1 MECLLQSFHLNFSG
15 QFQIGAITFE
25 ISLSVKY
32 PELVPHDV
40 ELAEVIAYQLEVDA
54 NQVKYYISWF
64 VLFDYFCLGEKGILW
79 IRFFNCSNSYIL
91 GFFYWASIIARISHF
106 TMSFKILV
114 FDILYFT
121 ITWFCGTT
129 SML

>member
-54 NQVKYYISWF
+54 SQVKYYIFWF
-64 VLFDYFCLGEKGILW
+64 FLLDYVCLGEKGILR
-79 IRFFNCSNSYIL
+79 IRFCNCSNSYIMV
-91 GFFYWASIIARISHF
+91 FFIGHQ
-106 TMSFKILV
+106 
-114 FDILYFT
+114 
-121 ITWFCGTT
+121 
-129 SML
+129 